1 MVHGCPPGS
10 IFRRNQNL
18 ILIMK
23 RISMLAVLALGTTAA
38 VAQRPADT
46 DKALVPTTVTR
57 AENEAS
63 LAQGQEALANQ
74 GGVRNVVFQE
84 TFANG
89 FDGSNGNGAWTV
101 EDNVEGINS
110 EEIWVWVAPGNVGYF
125 ADGTQTG
132 SAHPGGNYSG
142 NTAEL
147 ASETAFDGWVVFD
160 NDFFHGGAITA
171 DNPAVDTE
179 GSITSPWLNLEEN
192 ASVIV
197 SWESYFRYC
206 CYPYAPVYLE
216 VGTTNEGVTSWT
228 TFDAHGDF
236 IESANTIS
244 ANPLPVSVDVSCV
257 AANQDSVQ
265 LRFAYRQ
272 APETGAAYS
281 HYFWGIDDVTVSS
294 NEIMNDVEVTQIV
307 NGDVWNVFEYRV
319 TPLEQAILDSEGGL
333 LAGVMY
339 KNVGTVNQTNV
350 EVLVEVLDESGVVL
364 NTTTEMLDTVLTYAN
379 ALTCPANTQ
388 DTLYLATGWE
398 PDATGTYGL
407 RITLTGDSADA
418 TPENNTL
425 FKSILYTDDIYGHDD
440 ENVLDGELGPRE
452 NDDIEGY
459 YDPTGYGSYFHCPNP
474 GTMAYGVAVRFG
486 PNCGLDID
494 GNPGELEF
502 ETRLYSYDGA
512 VGLTDSPFDANYWL
526 YDVEWSNVDGTSDFE
541 VYLSFEDAIE
551 LDEDAFYFAAV
562 INEYESPTQ
571 LTVLTELGS
580 DTDNSTGNFNQA
592 GDGSFVWFTSQTSTP
607 AVRLITS
614 EREAVE
620 LLEAS
625 QGIRLEQ
632 CMPNPA
638 SESTLVRF
646 ELGQPRDV
654 TLEVRDGMGRLV
666 STQDMGTLGAGQH
679 NTTLDLSGWAS
690 GLYTY
695 TLVADNFRT
704 TKKLTVK

>member
-1 MVHGCPPGS
+1 
-10 IFRRNQNL
+10 
-18 ILIMK
+18 MK
-23 RISMLAVLALGTTAA
+23 RISMLAALALSTTAA

-46 DKALVPTTVTR
+46 DKAMVPTTVTR
-57 AENEAS
+57 AENQAS
-63 LAQGQEALANQ
+63 LLQGQEALANQ
-74 GGVRNVVFQE
+74 GGARNVVYQE

-110 EEIWVWVAPGNVGYF
+110 EEIWVWVAPGGLGYYE
-125 ADGTQTG
+125 DGTPTG
-132 SAHPGGNYSG
+132 KATHPAGAYSG
-142 NTAEL
+142 NTAQL

-160 NDFFHGGAITA
+160 NDFFHGGPITA
-171 DNPAVDTE
+171 DNAAVDTE
-179 GSITSPWLNLEEN
+179 GSITSPWLNLTDN

-206 CYPYAPVYLE
+206 CFPYAPVYLE
-216 VGTTNEGVTSWT
+216 VGTTNEGVTAWT

-244 ANPLPVSVDVSCV
+244 ANPLPVSLDVSCV
-257 AANQDSVQ
+257 AASQDSVQ

-272 APETGAAYS
+272 APETGAGFS

-294 NEIMNDVEVTQIV
+294 NQVMNDVEITQIV
-307 NGDVWNVFEYRV
+307 NGDVYNVFEYRI
-319 TPLEQAILDSEGGL
+319 TPLEQAILDSDGGL

-350 EVLVEVLDESGVVL
+350 EVLVEVLDESGMVL
-364 NTTTEMLDTVLTYAN
+364 NTTIEVLDTVLTYAN

-398 PDATGTYGL
+398 PNATGTYGL
-407 RITLTGDSADA
+407 RITLTGDSTDV

-425 FKSILYTDDIYGHDD
+425 FKNILYTDDIYGHDD

-452 NDDIEGY
+452 SEDIADY

-486 PNCGLDID
+486 PNCGLDIG

-526 YDVEWSNVDGTSDFE
+526 YDVEWSNLDGTSDFE

-551 LDEDAFYFAAV
+551 MDEEAFYYAAV

-571 LTVLTELGS
+571 LTVLTQLNS
-580 DTDNSTGNFNQA
+580 DTDNSTGNFNQT
-592 GDGSFVWFTSQTSTP
+592 GEGNFVWFTSQTSTP

-704 TKKLTVK
+704 TKKMTVK

>member
-1 MVHGCPPGS
+1 MVCGCPPVS
-10 IFRRNQNL
+10 IFRRKQNL
-18 ILIMK
+18 FLIMK

-46 DKALVPTTVTR
+46 DKAVVPTPVTR
-57 AENEAS
+57 AENQAS

-110 EEIWVWVAPGNVGYF
+110 EEIWVWVAPGGLGYY
-125 ADGTQTG
+125 ADGTPTG
-132 SAHPGGNYSG
+132 KATHPAGAYSG
-142 NTAEL
+142 NTAQL
-147 ASETAFDGWVVFD
+147 ASETAFDGWVIFD
-160 NDFFHGGAITA
+160 NDFFHGGAISG

-206 CYPYAPVYLE
+206 CFPYAPVYLE

-272 APETGAAYS
+272 APEQGTAYS

-294 NEIMNDVEVTQIV
+294 NEIMHDVEITQIV
-307 NGDVWNVFEYRV
+307 NGDVYNVFEYRV

-350 EVLVEVLDESGVVL
+350 EVLVEILDESGVVL
-364 NTTTEMLDTVLTYAN
+364 STTTEMLDTVLTYAN
-379 ALTCPANTQ
+379 APTCPANTQ

-407 RITLTGDSADA
+407 RITMTGDSADA

-425 FKSILYTDDIYGHDD
+425 FKNILYTDDIYGHDD

-452 NDDIEGY
+452 SDDIDEY
-459 YDPTGYGSYFHCPNP
+459 FDPTGYGSYFHCPNP
-474 GTMAYGVAVRFG
+474 GTMAYGLAVRFG

-502 ETRLYSYDGA
+502 ETRLYSLES

-526 YDVEWSNVDGTSDFE
+526 YDVEWSNLDGTSDFE

-551 LDEDAFYFAAV
+551 MDEDAFYFAAV

-592 GDGSFVWFTSQTSTP
+592 GDGSFVWFTSQTSSP

-654 TLEVRDGMGRLV
+654 TLEVRDGVGRLV

>member
-1 MVHGCPPGS
+1 MVRGCPPVS

-46 DKALVPTTVTR
+46 DKAMAPTTVTR
-57 AENEAS
+57 AENQAS
-63 LAQGQEALANQ
+63 LAQGQEALANL

-110 EEIWVWVAPGNVGYF
+110 EEIWVWVAPGGLGYY
-125 ADGTQTG
+125 ADGTPTG
-132 SAHPGGNYSG
+132 KATHPAGAYSG
-142 NTAEL
+142 NTDQL
-147 ASETAFDGWVVFD
+147 ASETAFDGWVIFD
-160 NDFFHGGAITA
+160 NDFFHGGPISD
-171 DNPAVDTE
+171 DNSAVDTE

-272 APETGAAYS
+272 APETGSGYS

-294 NEIMNDVEVTQIV
+294 NQVMNDMEVTQIV
-307 NGDVWNVFEYRV
+307 NGDVFNVFEYRV
-319 TPLEQAILDSEGGL
+319 TPLEQAIPENEGGL

-364 NTTTEMLDTVLTYAN
+364 STTTEMLDTVLTYAN
-379 ALTCPANTQ
+379 APTCPANTQ

-398 PDATGTYGL
+398 PAAIGTYGL
-407 RITLTGDSADA
+407 RITLTGDSTDA

-425 FKSILYTDDIYGHDD
+425 FKNILYTDDIYGHD
-440 ENVLDGELGPRE
+440 EIGRASCECR
-452 NDDIEGY
+452 
-459 YDPTGYGSYFHCPNP
+459 S
-474 GTMAYGVAVRFG
+474 RW
-486 PNCGLDID
+486 
-494 GNPGELEF
+494 
-502 ETRLYSYDGA
+502 
-512 VGLTDSPFDANYWL
+512 SPY
-526 YDVEWSNVDGTSDFE
+526 
-541 VYLSFEDAIE
+541 
-551 LDEDAFYFAAV
+551 
-562 INEYESPTQ
+562 
-571 LTVLTELGS
+571 
-580 DTDNSTGNFNQA
+580 
-592 GDGSFVWFTSQTSTP
+592 
-607 AVRLITS
+607 
-614 EREAVE
+614 
-620 LLEAS
+620 
-625 QGIRLEQ
+625 
-632 CMPNPA
+632 
-638 SESTLVRF
+638 
-646 ELGQPRDV
+646 
-654 TLEVRDGMGRLV
+654 
-666 STQDMGTLGAGQH
+666 H
-679 NTTLDLSGWAS
+679 
-690 GLYTY
+690 
-695 TLVADNFRT
+695 
-704 TKKLTVK
+704 

>member
-1 MVHGCPPGS
+1 M
-10 IFRRNQNL
+10 
-18 ILIMK
+18 
-23 RISMLAVLALGTTAA
+23 
-38 VAQRPADT
+38 
-46 DKALVPTTVTR
+46 
-57 AENEAS
+57 
-63 LAQGQEALANQ
+63 
-74 GGVRNVVFQE
+74 
-84 TFANG
+84 
-89 FDGSNGNGAWTV
+89 
-101 EDNVEGINS
+101 
-110 EEIWVWVAPGNVGYF
+110 
-125 ADGTQTG
+125 
-132 SAHPGGNYSG
+132 
-142 NTAEL
+142 
-147 ASETAFDGWVVFD
+147 
-160 NDFFHGGAITA
+160 
-171 DNPAVDTE
+171 
-179 GSITSPWLNLEEN
+179 
-192 ASVIV
+192 
-197 SWESYFRYC
+197 
-206 CYPYAPVYLE
+206 
-216 VGTTNEGVTSWT
+216 
-228 TFDAHGDF
+228 
-236 IESANTIS
+236 
-244 ANPLPVSVDVSCV
+244 

-272 APETGAAYS
+272 APETGAGFS

-294 NEIMNDVEVTQIV
+294 NQVMNDVEITQIV

-364 NTTTEMLDTVLTYAN
+364 STTTEMLDTVLTYAN
-379 ALTCPANTQ
+379 APTCPANTQ

-398 PDATGTYGL
+398 PDAIGTYGL

-425 FKSILYTDDIYGHDD
+425 FKNILYTDDMYGHDD

-459 YDPTGYGSYFHCPNP
+459 FDPTGYGSYFHCPNP

-486 PNCGLDID
+486 ANCGLDID

-526 YDVEWSNVDGTSDFE
+526 YDVEWSNLDGTSDFE

-638 SESTLVRF
+638 SESTLV
-646 ELGQPRDV
+646 
-654 TLEVRDGMGRLV
+654 
-666 STQDMGTLGAGQH
+666 
-679 NTTLDLSGWAS
+679 
-690 GLYTY
+690 
-695 TLVADNFRT
+695 
-704 TKKLTVK
+704 